1 MNPKG
6 PAIFH
11 KRLCHLLKYPMSNN
25 QELRNTLN
33 TLFLLLALIGLVLY
47 FAFPA
52 HHIIGLVVIG
62 VGMVLKVIEFFV
74 RFMF

>member
-1 MNPKG
+1 MT
-6 PAIFH
+6 
-11 KRLCHLLKYPMSNN
+11 NN

-52 HHIIGLVVIG
+52 HHLIGLVVIG